1 MWLVWARPA
10 GASETT
16 TTTSVRHLP
25 QMNETHGCPALHV
38 HVLEYS
44 FSLIPRS
51 RGWTVDASDRT
62 STARCCG
69 ASRWVRRVRPRR
81 PLARVTYVPS
91 ERGAG
96 ALQGGASVVLCPKQG
111 VWGVERTGRTQLFA
125 FGQGRLGYTHPDHGC
140 AAAIELPRS
149 KRCCAD
155 IPCAHSLPRHPTAC
169 ARRKSEGVPCTRRPA
184 Q

>member
-1 MWLVWARPA
+1 VLVCVVLSGGPGAPA
-10 GASETT
+10 GVWGPSRRGGAVVTSPFFGVGAAGARRRQRRR
-16 TTTSVRHLP
+16 SVRHLP

-62 STARCCG
+62 STARCAARRG
-69 ASRWVRRVRPRR
+69 RWVRRVRPRR
-81 PLARVTYVPS
+81 PLARVVLRGTYVPS

-111 VWGVERTGRTQLFA
+111 VWGVERTQLFA
-125 FGQGRLGYTHPDHGC
+125 FGQAVWGIPVAPRLF
-140 AAAIELPRS
+140 RS
-149 KRCCAD
+149 RGE
-155 IPCAHSLPRHPTAC
+155 HSA
-169 ARRKSEGVPCTRRPA
+169 
-184 Q
+184 